1 MIIWQRSYRYWMLD
15 MIKDDISNSLGLE
28 PLQNLNEGEGELV
41 VPKKTELAELKP
53 VDDKVDRDYDY
64 ARTNFYNIIE
74 TGTEA
79 LEQMLDVAKASEHP
93 RAYEVVS
100 TIMKT
105 LVDANKDLV
114 SMSAKKQESEEDKG
128 PAEKAMT
135 NNNLFV
141 GSTAELQQLLKDM
154 RNNDAG

>member
-1 MIIWQRSYRYWMLD
+1 MFN
-15 MIKDDISNSLGLE
+15 MIKDEISNSLGLE

-41 VPKKTELAELKP
+41 VPKKTELAELNP

-114 SMSAKKQESEEDKG
+114 SMSAKKQESED
-128 PAEKAMT
+128 EKSPSEKT
-135 NNNLFV
+135 VSNNNLFV

-154 RNNDAG
+154 RNGE

>member
-1 MIIWQRSYRYWMLD
+1 MERYNMND
-15 MIKDDISNSLGLE
+15 EIGKSLGLE
-28 PLQNLNEGEGELV
+28 PLDDVVEGKV
-41 VPKKTELAELKP
+41 VQRTEVP
-53 VDDKVDRDYDY
+53 TDDKMNKDYEY
-64 ARTNFYNIIE
+64 ARSNFYNVIE
-74 TGTEA
+74 SGTEA

-114 SMSAKKQESEEDKG
+114 AMSTKKVESEE
-128 PAEKAMT
+128 KANSESPNGLTT

-141 GSTAELQQLLKDM
+141 GSTNELQQLIKDM
-154 RNNDAG
+154 KNSDG

>member
-1 MIIWQRSYRYWMLD
+1 MNDEIG
-15 MIKDDISNSLGLE
+15 KSLGLE
-28 PLQNLNEGEGELV
+28 PLNDVVEGKIVERTP
-41 VPKKTELAELKP
+41 VPT
-53 VDDKVDRDYDY
+53 DDKMNKDYEY
-64 ARTNFYNIIE
+64 ARSNFYNVIE
-74 TGTEA
+74 SGTEA

-114 SMSAKKQESEEDKG
+114 AMSTKKVENE
-128 PAEKAMT
+128 EKANPDSSKAVT

-141 GSTAELQQLLKDM
+141 GSTNELQQLLKDM
-154 RNNDAG
+154 KKDDE

>member
-1 MIIWQRSYRYWMLD
+1 MNDEIG
-15 MIKDDISNSLGLE
+15 KSLGLE
-28 PLQNLNEGEGELV
+28 PLDNVVEGKVVERKV
-41 VPKKTELAELKP
+41 VPT
-53 VDDKVDRDYDY
+53 DDKMDKDYEY
-64 ARTNFYNIIE
+64 ARSNFYNVIE
-74 TGTEA
+74 SGTEA

-114 SMSAKKQESEEDKG
+114 KMSTDKVKVEEESREDSPKLT
-128 PAEKAMT
+128 T

-141 GSTAELQQLLKDM
+141 GSTNELQQLLKDIKKD
-154 RNNDAG
+154 DA

>member
-1 MIIWQRSYRYWMLD
+1 MEQYNMNDEIG
-15 MIKDDISNSLGLE
+15 KSLGLE
-28 PLQNLNEGEGELV
+28 PLDDVVEGKVIERTV
-41 VPKKTELAELKP
+41 VPT
-53 VDDKVDRDYDY
+53 DDKMNKDYEY
-64 ARTNFYNIIE
+64 ARSNFYNVIE
-74 TGTEA
+74 SGTEA

-114 SMSAKKQESEEDKG
+114 AMSTKKVENE
-128 PAEKAMT
+128 EKANPDSSKAVT

-141 GSTAELQQLLKDM
+141 GSTNELQQLLKDM
-154 RNNDAG
+154 KKDDE

>member
-1 MIIWQRSYRYWMLD
+1 MNDEIG
-15 MIKDDISNSLGLE
+15 KSLGLE
-28 PLQNLNEGEGELV
+28 PLDDVVEGKV
-41 VPKKTELAELKP
+41 VQRTEVP
-53 VDDKVDRDYDY
+53 TDDKMNKDYEY
-64 ARTNFYNIIE
+64 ARSNFYNVIE
-74 TGTEA
+74 SGTEA

-114 SMSAKKQESEEDKG
+114 AMSTKKVENE
-128 PAEKAMT
+128 EKANSESPNGLTT

-141 GSTAELQQLLKDM
+141 GSTNELQQLIKDM
-154 RNNDAG
+154 KNSDG

>member
-1 MIIWQRSYRYWMLD
+1 MLD

-41 VPKKTELAELKP
+41 VPKKSELAEIKP

-114 SMSAKKQESEEDKG
+114 SMSTKKQESEEVKNPTENG
-128 PAEKAMT
+128 VQ

-154 RNNDAG
+154 RSSE

>member
-1 MIIWQRSYRYWMLD
+1 MIIGQRSYKYWMLD

-28 PLQNLNEGEGELV
+28 PLQNLSEGEGELV
-41 VPKKTELAELKP
+41 VPKKTELAEIKP

-114 SMSAKKQESEEDKG
+114 SMSAKKQESEEEKN
-128 PAEKAMT
+128 PSEKAVT
-135 NNNLFV
+135 NNNMFV

-154 RNNDAG
+154 RSKDAG

>member
-1 MIIWQRSYRYWMLD
+1 MLD
-15 MIKDDISNSLGLE
+15 MIKDEISNSLGLE

-41 VPKKTELAELKP
+41 VPKKTEIAELKP
-53 VDDKVDRDYDY
+53 VDDKADRDYDY

-114 SMSAKKQESEEDKG
+114 SMSAKKQESEEDKN
-128 PAEKAMT
+128 PSEKAMT

-154 RNNDAG
+154 RSNDAD

>member
-1 MIIWQRSYRYWMLD
+1 MVEKRESF
-15 MIKDDISNSLGLE
+15 
-28 PLQNLNEGEGELV
+28 
-41 VPKKTELAELKP
+41 PKEIDVS
-53 VDDKVDRDYDY
+53 VDSADKDYDY
-64 ARTNFYNIIE
+64 ARANFYNIIE

-114 SMSAKKQESEEDKG
+114 DMSVDMRKGRGEETLES
-128 PAEKAMT
+128 T
-135 NNNLFV
+135 NTTNNLFV
-141 GSTAELQQLLKDM
+141 GSTSELQKMLKSLKD
-154 RNNDAG
+154 DSV

>member
-1 MIIWQRSYRYWMLD
+1 MEQYNMNDEIG
-15 MIKDDISNSLGLE
+15 KSLGLE
-28 PLQNLNEGEGELV
+28 PLDDVVEGKVIERTE
-41 VPKKTELAELKP
+41 VPT
-53 VDDKVDRDYDY
+53 DDKMNKDYEY
-64 ARTNFYNIIE
+64 ARSNFYNVIE
-74 TGTEA
+74 SGTEA

-114 SMSAKKQESEEDKG
+114 AMSTKKVESEE
-128 PAEKAMT
+128 KANSESPNGLTT

-141 GSTAELQQLLKDM
+141 GSTTDLQRMLLGDEKVIDQ
-154 RNNDAG
+154 DSDE

>member
-1 MIIWQRSYRYWMLD
+1 MEQYNMNDEIG
-15 MIKDDISNSLGLE
+15 KSLGLE
-28 PLQNLNEGEGELV
+28 PLNDVVEGKVIERTE
-41 VPKKTELAELKP
+41 VPT
-53 VDDKVDRDYDY
+53 DDKMNKDYEY
-64 ARTNFYNIIE
+64 ARSNFYNVIE
-74 TGTEA
+74 SGTEA

-114 SMSAKKQESEEDKG
+114 KMSTDKIKVESENAETAPKG
-128 PAEKAMT
+128 LTT

-141 GSTAELQQLLKDM
+141 GSTNELQQLLKDM
-154 RNNDAG
+154 KNNDG

>member
-1 MIIWQRSYRYWMLD
+1 MIIGQRSYKYWMLD
-15 MIKDDISNSLGLE
+15 MIKDEISNSLGLE

-41 VPKKTELAELKP
+41 VPKKTELAELNP

-114 SMSAKKQESEEDKG
+114 SMSAKKQESED
-128 PAEKAMT
+128 EKSPSEKT
-135 NNNLFV
+135 VSNNNLFV

-154 RNNDAG
+154 RNGE

>member
-1 MIIWQRSYRYWMLD
+1 MIIGQRSYKYWMLD

-41 VPKKTELAELKP
+41 IPKKTELAEIKP

-114 SMSAKKQESEEDKG
+114 SMSAKKQESEEEKN
-128 PAEKAMT
+128 PSEKAVT
-135 NNNLFV
+135 NNNMFV

-154 RNNDAG
+154 RSKDAG

>member
-1 MIIWQRSYRYWMLD
+1 
-15 MIKDDISNSLGLE
+15 MIKDEISNSLGLE

-41 VPKKTELAELKP
+41 VPKKTELAELNP

-114 SMSAKKQESEEDKG
+114 SMSAKKQESED
-128 PAEKAMT
+128 EKSPSEKT
-135 NNNLFV
+135 VSNNNLFV

-154 RNNDAG
+154 RNGE

>member
-1 MIIWQRSYRYWMLD
+1 MNDEIG
-15 MIKDDISNSLGLE
+15 KSLGLE
-28 PLQNLNEGEGELV
+28 PLDDVVEGKV
-41 VPKKTELAELKP
+41 VQRTEVP
-53 VDDKVDRDYDY
+53 TDDKMNKDYEY
-64 ARTNFYNIIE
+64 ARSNFYNVIE
-74 TGTEA
+74 SGTEA

-114 SMSAKKQESEEDKG
+114 AMSTKKVESEE
-128 PAEKAMT
+128 KANSESPNGLTT

-141 GSTAELQQLLKDM
+141 GSTNELHQLIKDM
-154 RNNDAG
+154 KNSDG

>member
-1 MIIWQRSYRYWMLD
+1 MNDEIG
-15 MIKDDISNSLGLE
+15 KSLGLE
-28 PLQNLNEGEGELV
+28 PLDDVVEGKV
-41 VPKKTELAELKP
+41 VQRTEVP
-53 VDDKVDRDYDY
+53 TDDKMNKDYEY
-64 ARTNFYNIIE
+64 ARSNFYNVIE
-74 TGTEA
+74 SGTEA

-114 SMSAKKQESEEDKG
+114 KMSTDKLKVEGESGIDSSKT
-128 PAEKAMT
+128 PTT

-141 GSTAELQQLLKDM
+141 GSTNELQQLIKDM
-154 RNNDAG
+154 KNSDA

>member
-1 MIIWQRSYRYWMLD
+1 
-15 MIKDDISNSLGLE
+15 MIKDEISNSLGLE
-28 PLQNLNEGEGELV
+28 PIENFNESEGELV
-41 VPKKTELAELKP
+41 VPKHTEVSDLNP
-53 VDDKVDRDYDY
+53 INDKVEKDYDY

-114 SMSAKKQESEEDKG
+114 SMSSKKQESEEQKS
-128 PAEKAMT
+128 PSEKSVS

-141 GSTAELQQLLKDM
+141 GSTADLQKLLKDM
-154 RNNDAG
+154 RSGQ

>member
-1 MIIWQRSYRYWMLD
+1 MNDEIG
-15 MIKDDISNSLGLE
+15 KSLGLE
-28 PLQNLNEGEGELV
+28 PLNDVVEGKVVERTV
-41 VPKKTELAELKP
+41 VPT
-53 VDDKVDRDYDY
+53 DDKMNKDYEY
-64 ARTNFYNIIE
+64 ARSNFYNVIE
-74 TGTEA
+74 SGTEP

-114 SMSAKKQESEEDKG
+114 AMSTKKVENE
-128 PAEKAMT
+128 EKANPDSSKAVT

-141 GSTAELQQLLKDM
+141 GSTNELQQLLKDM
-154 RNNDAG
+154 KKDDE

>member
-1 MIIWQRSYRYWMLD
+1 MLD

-41 VPKKTELAELKP
+41 VPKKTELAEIKP

-105 LVDANKDLV
+105 LVEANKDLV
-114 SMSAKKQESEEDKG
+114 SMSAKKQESEEEKN
-128 PAEKAMT
+128 PSEKAVT
-135 NNNLFV
+135 NNNMFV

-154 RNNDAG
+154 RSKDAG

>member
-1 MIIWQRSYRYWMLD
+1 MNDEIG
-15 MIKDDISNSLGLE
+15 KSLGLE
-28 PLQNLNEGEGELV
+28 PLNDVVEGKVIERTE
-41 VPKKTELAELKP
+41 VPT
-53 VDDKVDRDYDY
+53 DDKMNKDYEY
-64 ARTNFYNIIE
+64 ARSNFYNVIE
-74 TGTEA
+74 SGTEA

-114 SMSAKKQESEEDKG
+114 AMSTKKVENE
-128 PAEKAMT
+128 EKANPDSSKAVT

-141 GSTAELQQLLKDM
+141 GSTNELQQLLKDM
-154 RNNDAG
+154 KKDDE